1 MTATVPARASVALL
15 GPAVAD
21 PDLSATGV
29 FVLDGESQP
38 DTRRTDRSKP
48 IEAPSEE
55 RRCHGCPND
64 RVGEPAEI
72 MDGVMDEVM
81 ESYRKSE

>member
-1 MTATVPARASVALL
+1 
-15 GPAVAD
+15 
-21 PDLSATGV
+21 LSATGV

-38 DTRRTDRSKP
+38 DTRRTELRTDRSKP

-64 RVGEPAEI
+64 RVREPAEI

-81 ESYRKSE
+81 ESYRKRE